1 MIQNKM
7 TLNPEERKATN
18 IDEIV
23 KVYAKI
29 DEGWLRFH
37 YKLSIWLVIF
47 AFMIECLLS
56 IMIVQTDLLSTSV
69 PVYIWRYIAVP
80 SGMNL
85 LCIGIATVVMR
96 SHRISH
102 QVKIYTISLLLV
114 AMAFILF
121 TVHTIFVS
129 SYFIFAIAIM
139 LTTAYTCYK
148 VTTVT
153 TAASLIGFAVSE
165 LFIVWDTEKSI
176 IFNSALRLGDFLVGL
191 VILLAFS
198 FICLVFI
205 HYQRKKNLA
214 SIQLEL
220 ERFRLEKKLEI
231 DEMTGV
237 NNRTAFLRSLKNIE
251 GSKHHKYILA
261 IVDIDN
267 FKKINDTWGHYSG
280 DECIVQFSRVLKEN
294 SKKYTPYRYGGDEFC
309 LIFQDIE
316 LEAAEEICRKIQEQ
330 LHKVEIKKLPDLNL
344 TTSVGMAVYIDEME
358 VSEWFGNADQALY
371 QAKEVRNAIRVY

>member
-1 MIQNKM
+1 MVQNKM
-7 TLNPEERKATN
+7 MLNPEVRKATN

-37 YKLSIWLVIF
+37 YKLSIWLVAF
-47 AFMIECLLS
+47 AFIIECLLS

-69 PVYIWRYIAVP
+69 PIYIWRYIAVP
-80 SGMNL
+80 SGVNL
-85 LCIGIATVVMR
+85 ICIGIGTVVMR
-96 SHRISH
+96 SQRTSH
-102 QVKIYTISLLLV
+102 QVKMYTISLLLV
-114 AMAFILF
+114 AVAFILF
-121 TVHTIFVS
+121 TIHTIFVS

-139 LTTAYTCYK
+139 LSTAYTCYK

-153 TAASLIGFAVSE
+153 ITASLIGFAVSE
-165 LFIVWDTEKSI
+165 IFIVWDTEKSI
-176 IFNSALRLGDFLVGL
+176 IFNNALRLGDFLVGL

-198 FICLVFI
+198 FICMVFI

-251 GSKHHKYILA
+251 GTMDKKYILA

-267 FKKINDTWGHYSG
+267 FKKN
-280 DECIVQFSRVLKEN
+280 
-294 SKKYTPYRYGGDEFC
+294 
-309 LIFQDIE
+309 
-316 LEAAEEICRKIQEQ
+316 
-330 LHKVEIKKLPDLNL
+330 
-344 TTSVGMAVYIDEME
+344 
-358 VSEWFGNADQALY
+358 
-371 QAKEVRNAIRVY
+371 